1 MGDQRV
7 DGASIM
13 DIAAEDLI
21 AIATLDV
28 QIELSEA
35 TWVDEISDAALWPDS
50 DAFDTPDGYQTQR
63 ARFDEYLCG
72 PESREI
78 SRILFQLK
86 ATRVDNIE
94 RMQALIDRHN
104 ESLTEDLEDI
114 EYIRQSGVN
123 PERLRQAIF
132 SSESEKEVLLNNVA
146 RFGAG
151 VLHKS
156 AYGRFLVRHANVN
169 RVNTTLDVLRDAGLV
184 EIKKGANNADIVLSD
199 GRLENAHLAY
209 LTRIRDAALKETG

>member
-1 MGDQRV
+1 M
-7 DGASIM
+7 ASTVIM
-13 DIAAEDLI
+13 DIPEADLLP
-21 AIATLDV
+21 IATLDV
-28 QIELSEA
+28 RIEYSRAL
-35 TWVDEISDAALWPDS
+35 WVDEISETAIWPE
-50 DAFDTPDGYQTQR
+50 PDDFESAGDYQTR
-63 ARFDEYLCG
+63 RERFDEYLFG

-86 ATRVDNIE
+86 ATRVDSVE

-104 ESLTEDLEDI
+104 ESIAEDLEDI

-169 RVNTTLDVLRDAGLV
+169 RVNATLDVLRDAGLV
-184 EIKKGANNADIVLSD
+184 EVRKGANNADIVQSD
-199 GRLENAHLAY
+199 GRLEDAHFAY
-209 LTRIRDAALKETG
+209 LTRIKDAALEANS

>member
-1 MGDQRV
+1 
-7 DGASIM
+7 M
-13 DIAAEDLI
+13 DTAEPDLI

-28 QIELSEA
+28 QIEHSNA
-35 TWVDEISDAALWPDS
+35 SWVDEISETAVWPDP
-50 DAFDTPDGYQTQR
+50 DAFEKPDAYQTQR
-63 ARFDEYLCG
+63 AKFDEYLCG

-86 ATRVDNIE
+86 ATRVDSIE

-104 ESLTEDLEDI
+104 ESIIEDLEDI

-146 RFGAG
+146 RFGPG

-209 LTRIRDAALKETG
+209 LTRIRDAALKDHG